1 MIPTDTDRAVW
12 QIVPAIR
19 RRFRDY
25 WHQPA
30 PILPHFGCSAEDLVR
45 AFEED
50 VRRGLRNFGSN
61 RTGRFDPTKP
71 MTRLG
76 AALLATGNAL
86 RRM

>member
-30 PILPHFGCSAEDLVR
+30 PILPHFGCSTEDMVR
-45 AFEED
+45 AFEEQ
-50 VRRGLRNFGSN
+50 VRLGLPAR
-61 RTGRFDPTKP
+61 RRFDPTKP
-71 MTRLG
+71 MSRLG
-76 AALLATGNAL
+76 ATLLATGNAL